1 MPLQFTQLPFEEA
14 IRFMRDKVRLPTR
27 DWRGIE
33 RGMHSRAFV
42 VAGAMKSELLADF
55 HEEVTKAIA
64 NGTTVADFKKQ
75 FNSIVQKHGWTYQ
88 GKPGWRAALIY
99 NTNMRTAHAAGAE
112 AQMQRTKARRPY
124 ARYIAG
130 LSVEPRPEHLEWHN
144 TVLPLDHP
152 WWHTHTPPNDWGCK
166 CKKVSVSK
174 REAERDGLQILD
186 DAPRNGTYK
195 WKDPRTGKEHTFPS
209 GIGKFWDYNPG
220 RAAWGQV
227 ETKRLADGAATAKW
241 KSLDDRGPDDWDRSA
256 VVPVDAV
263 KKSEGPHAKK
273 TGDVRTLLRDAVG
286 GDDVTF
292 KDPYGDFVN
301 VNQGIADH
309 ILEAPDKRVD
319 GRERF
324 FPMIQET
331 IEDPYEIWV
340 QFARNESTGKV
351 ELRKRYAKMVHL
363 DKKRTLGLIAQVHNG
378 KWIGFDFFRGSK
390 SAMKRLRAGML
401 IWGRE

>member
-1 MPLQFTQLPFEEA
+1 M
-14 IRFMRDKVRLPTR
+14 D
-27 DWRGIE
+27 
-33 RGMHSRAFV
+33 
-42 VAGAMKSELLADF
+42 
-55 HEEVTKAIA
+55 
-64 NGTTVADFKKQ
+64 
-75 FNSIVQKHGWTYQ
+75 YC
-88 GKPGWRAALIY
+88 
-99 NTNMRTAHAAGAE
+99 TAHAAGAE

-227 ETKRLADGAATAKW
+227 ETKRLADGAAAGKFTTLP
-241 KSLDDRGPDDWDRSA
+241 SGGPGDWARPA
-256 VVPVDAV
+256 TVPVDAPRR
-263 KKSEGPHAKK
+263 SAGPAV
-273 TGDVRTLLRDAVG
+273 DRAPEVRQVLRDGIG
-286 GDDVTF
+286 GEEAMYQ
-292 KDPYGDFVN
+292 DPFGDFVN

-309 ILEAPDKRVD
+309 IIENPKRID

-324 FPMIQET
+324 FPFIQET
-331 IEDPYEIWV
+331 IEDPYEVWV
-340 QFARNESTGKV
+340 SFAREDATGKV
-351 ELRKRYAKMVHL
+351 SLRRRYVKSIQL
-363 DKKRTLGLIAQVHNG
+363 DKNRTMTLVANVEKG
-378 KWIGFDFFRGSK
+378 KWIGFDFFSRSK
-390 SAMKRLRAGML
+390 KSNLNHMRTGVLV
-401 IWGRE
+401 WGRE